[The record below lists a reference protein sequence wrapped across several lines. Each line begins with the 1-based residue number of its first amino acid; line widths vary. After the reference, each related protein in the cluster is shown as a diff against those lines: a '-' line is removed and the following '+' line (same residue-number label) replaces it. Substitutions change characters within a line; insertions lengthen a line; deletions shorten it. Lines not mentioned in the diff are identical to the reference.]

1 MKHRTLRG
9 VAALTLGA
17 ALVLSGCSSEGGSGD
32 ETSPSPSASDGATD
46 GATSAPEDVAVL
58 EAVTVTGDPGSE
70 PTVEFE
76 APLEVSGAAALSLND
91 GDGDEIAK
99 GQEVTLHQAAYS
111 GADGSKLGSTWED
124 DSAQPVV
131 LDDQVY
137 PQLLEALVGKKVGTR
152 FLFAAPGQDGS
163 AVLTVGEVTA
173 VEDAPVA
180 PDPADV
186 PDRAEGEA
194 VTPAEGLP
202 VVTLDDTGKPSI
214 EIPEGYTAPTELVVQ
229 PLIKGSGPEV
239 TEDQTVIA
247 HYTGWKL
254 DGEQFD
260 SSWDRGEPS
269 TFPLSGV
276 VAGWTQGLSG
286 QTVGSQVLLVIPP
299 SLGYGE
305 KSDTNSNE
313 LAGETLVFVVDILAA
328 Y

>member
-17 ALVLSGCSSEGGSGD
+17 ALVLSGCSSEGGGSDD
-32 ETSPSPSASDGATD
+32 ETSASPSASDGAT
-46 GATSAPEDVAVL
+46 SSPEDVAAL

-76 APLEVSGAAALSLND
+76 APLEVSGPVALSLGD

-111 GADGSKLGSTWED
+111 GTDASKLGSTWED
-124 DSAQPVV
+124 DSAQQIV

-163 AVLTVGEVTA
+163 AVLTVAEVTE
-173 VEDAPVA
+173 VRDAPVA

-202 VVTLDDTGKPSI
+202 VVTLDDTGKPSV

-305 KSDTNSNE
+305 KSDTNTHE

>member
-32 ETSPSPSASDGATD
+32 ETSPSPSATDGAD
-46 GATSAPEDVAVL
+46 AATSAPEDVAAL
-58 EAVTVTGDPGSE
+58 EAVTVTGDPGAE

-76 APLEVSGAAALSLND
+76 TPFEVSGAAAISLND

-111 GADGSKLGSTWED
+111 GADGSKVGSTWVD
-124 DSAQPVV
+124 DSAQSVP
-131 LDDQVY
+131 LDDSVY
-137 PQLLEALVGKKVGTR
+137 PQLIEVLVGKKVGTR
-152 FLFAAPGQDGS
+152 FLFAAPGQDGT
-163 AVLTVGEVTA
+163 AILTVGEVTA
-173 VEDAPVA
+173 VKDAPVA

-229 PLIKGSGPEV
+229 PLIKGTGPEV

-299 SLGYGE
+299 SLGYGASE
-305 KSDTNSNE
+305 GHE
-313 LAGETLVFVVDILAA
+313 LQNETLVFVVDILAA

>member
-32 ETSPSPSASDGATD
+32 ETSPSPSATDGAD
-46 GATSAPEDVAVL
+46 AATSAPEDVAAL
-58 EAVTVTGDPGSE
+58 EAVTVTGDPGAE

-76 APLEVSGAAALSLND
+76 TPFEVSGAAAISLND

-111 GADGSKLGSTWED
+111 GADGSKVGSTWVD
-124 DSAQPVV
+124 DSAQSVP
-131 LDDQVY
+131 LDDSVY
-137 PQLLEALVGKKVGTR
+137 PQLIEVLVGKKVGTR
-152 FLFAAPGQDGS
+152 FLFAAPGQDGT
-163 AVLTVGEVTA
+163 AILTVGEVTA
-173 VEDAPVA
+173 VKDAPVA

-202 VVTLDDTGKPSI
+202 VVTLDDSGKPSI

-229 PLIKGSGPEV
+229 PLIKGTGPEV

-305 KSDTNSNE
+305 KSDENTHE

>member
-32 ETSPSPSASDGATD
+32 ETSPSPSESDSAD
-46 GATSAPEDVAVL
+46 AATSAPEDVAAL
-58 EAVTVTGDPGSE
+58 EAVTVTGDPGAE

-76 APLEVSGAAALSLND
+76 TPFEVSGAAAISLDD

-111 GADGSKLGSTWED
+111 GADGSKVGSTWED
-124 DSAQPVV
+124 DSAQSVP
-131 LDDQVY
+131 LDDSVY
-137 PQLLEALVGKKVGTR
+137 PQLIEVLVGKKVGTR
-152 FLFAAPGQDGS
+152 FLFAAPGQDGT
-163 AVLTVGEVTA
+163 AILTVGEVTA
-173 VEDAPVA
+173 VKDAPVA

-202 VVTLDDTGKPSI
+202 VVTLDDSGKPSI

-229 PLIKGSGPEV
+229 PLIKGTGPEV

-305 KSDTNSNE
+305 KSDENTHE